1 MRRSLLLSAIGLGF
15 ALSSAVEAQQRT
27 RLTVYTALENE
38 QLAPFK
44 QAAEAAVPGIE
55 IAWVRDSTG
64 VMTARLIAERA
75 NPRADIIWGLS
86 VFSLLQLEGM
96 DMLEPDTPQGAEALR
111 ANMRSDRSPMTWTG
125 MDAFVSAVC
134 FNTVVAQQRGLP
146 RPSTWA
152 DLLDP
157 RFRGQIVMPNPN
169 SSGTGFLTLAG
180 WIGTQGEANAWTYM
194 TRLHDNIQVYTHS
207 GSASCNNAARGEY
220 AVGLSFDMRSVAL
233 KNQGAPIEIIVPTD
247 GVGFDLEATAIV
259 RGTRNAE
266 AARRLAD
273 FAVSRPAMELYGRYY
288 ALLAMPGDGALWPL
302 LRAARH
308 ARRGADGARLSGRVR
323 LPPGECGFPR
333 DRRQPRPHPAR
344 MGAALRRQVGAA
356 LSVGR
361 AGDALRCRSR
371 WRRAEVSV
379 ALEAR

>member
-1 MRRSLLLSAIGLGF
+1 MRRSLVLTGLALGLG
-15 ALSSAVEAQQRT
+15 LSLPAEAQQRT

-64 VMTARLIAERA
+64 IITARLLAERA
-75 NPRADIIWGLS
+75 NPRADLVWGLS
-86 VFSLLQLEGM
+86 VFSLLQLEAL
-96 DMLEPDTPQGAEALR
+96 DMLEPYTPRGAEALR
-111 ANMRSDRSPMTWTG
+111 ANMRSDRSPLTWTG

-146 RPSTWA
+146 RPTSWA

-157 RFRGQIVMPNPN
+157 RFRGQVAMPNPN
-169 SSGTGFLTLAG
+169 SSGTGFLTIAG
-180 WIGTQGEANAWTYM
+180 WMGAMGEGGAWDYM
-194 TRLHDNIQVYTHS
+194 TRLHDNVQVYTHS
-207 GSASCNNAARGEY
+207 GSAPCNNAARGEY

-233 KNQGAPIEIIVPTD
+233 KNQGAPIDIIIPTD
-247 GVGFDLEATAIV
+247 GVGFDLEATAIL

-288 ALLAMPGDGALWPL
+288 ALLALPGVEPTVRGYPAEFATRLVNADFAAIASQRERILREWAQRFDGKSA
-302 LRAARH
+302 
-308 ARRGADGARLSGRVR
+308 
-323 LPPGECGFPR
+323 PR
-333 DRRQPRPHPAR
+333 
-344 MGAALRRQVGAA
+344 
-356 LSVGR
+356 
-361 AGDALRCRSR
+361 
-371 WRRAEVSV
+371 
-379 ALEAR
+379 